1 MVWSKRNPVRPVHGR
16 LLKTVEESEE
26 KVRMTEHPLYQIM
39 HPQSIAIVG
48 ASNDISKMGTIQ
60 LLNLLGEKY
69 PGKVYPIHPQEET
82 VLGLKAYRHA
92 RELPEAV
99 DLAILTLPTGVVPE
113 VLKDLGERG
122 VKRAIIIS
130 GGFKEVGEKGK
141 ALENQILQI
150 ARQYDIRFL
159 GPNCIGVIHPAF
171 HLNPTMHTYS
181 HHPGF
186 VGVASQSGTY
196 VTQILPLLAKFQ
208 VGYSQAF
215 SVGNGADL
223 DLVDCLEYLGS
234 DPQTKA
240 VALYIEGIKHPREF
254 MKVAL
259 RVTSKK
265 PVVALYVG
273 GTVAGARSAESH
285 TGSIAGRDDFYNA
298 LFRQTGIVRAYS
310 VEDLFEWALAFASQ
324 PLPKGRKMAI
334 LTHSGGPA
342 SSLADACNRW
352 NLLVPVFSADLQTR
366 IRQLV
371 PATGSTRNPVDLTF
385 FMDRGVLLDKL
396 PRMIL
401 EQPDIDGLLLHGIH
415 GPSFFQAVAQIAQQ
429 YVPVP
434 SYDKVRDSFF
444 SMMESF
450 VQLPEKY
457 GKPIIASTFAER
469 EDEAV
474 AFVQD
479 HSLPCYRAPERA
491 VRAMAALCQYA
502 EMRDGE
508 KTV

>member
-1 MVWSKRNPVRPVHGR
+1 MVKRRAAAPIRAQF
-16 LLKTVEESEE
+16 LKMPEESEDSV
-26 KVRMTEHPLYQIM
+26 KMTEHPLYQIM
-39 HPQSIAIVG
+39 HPKSIAIVG
-48 ASNDISKMGTIQ
+48 ASNNIAKMGTIQ
-60 LLNLLGEKY
+60 LLNLFAIKY
-69 PGKVYPIHPQEET
+69 PGKIYPLHPQEET
-82 VLGLKAYRHA
+82 VLGLKAYRSV

-113 VLKDLGERG
+113 YLKDLGERG

-150 ARQYDIRFL
+150 ARQYNIRFL

-171 HLNPTMHTYS
+171 HLNTTVHTYPNQ
-181 HHPGF
+181 PGT

-196 VTQILPLLAKFQ
+196 VAQIIPFLQKFQ

-215 SVGNGADL
+215 SVGNGSDL
-223 DLVDCLEYLGS
+223 DLADCLEYLGG

-240 VALYIEGIKHPREF
+240 IALYIEGIKRPREF

-259 RVTSKK
+259 RVTSQK

-285 TGSIAGRDDFYNA
+285 TGSMGGRDDFYNA

-310 VEDLFEWALAFASQ
+310 VEDLFEWAQALASQ
-324 PLPKGRKMAI
+324 PLPRGRKVAI

-342 SSLADACNRW
+342 SSLADTCNRL
-352 NLLVPVFSADLQTR
+352 NLVVPIFSADLQAR

-371 PATGSTRNPVDLTF
+371 PATGSARNPVDLTF

-401 EQPDIDGLLLHGIH
+401 EDPDIDGLLLHGIH
-415 GPSFFQAVAQIAQQ
+415 GPSFFQEITQIAQQ
-429 YVPVP
+429 YVPAP
-434 SYDKVRDSFF
+434 SYEKVRDSFF
-444 SMMESF
+444 SMMDSF
-450 VQLPEKY
+450 VRLPEKY
-457 GKPIIASTFAER
+457 GKPIITSSFTER

-479 HSLPCYRAPERA
+479 HRLPCYRAPERA
-491 VRAMAALCQYA
+491 VRAMAVLCQYS
-502 EMRDGE
+502 EFRNRG
-508 KTV
+508 KIG